1 MQRNKSFKQTTSIP
15 SSNSLIFNFFIL
27 KEKAKSKFSVS
38 FDSTIKIS
46 GSLAGSAA
54 DFGPYLIHNAA
65 LTD

>member
-1 MQRNKSFKQTTSIP
+1 M
-15 SSNSLIFNFFIL
+15 
-27 KEKAKSKFSVS
+27 KFSIS

-65 LTD
+65 LTDLFFLLNLCFTDQGLNKDSL